1 MKLQQLRYIVA
12 MVRHNLNVSQTADAL
27 YTSQPGVSKQI
38 RALEDELGVE
48 LFERRGKQVVS
59 LTEAGERVVALA
71 NEALSAVDAIRTAGR
86 EFANPH
92 VGELAIATTH
102 TQARYVLPPV
112 IEGFRDA
119 YPHVALR
126 LHQGTPAQ
134 IAEMVLGGEA
144 DLAISTE
151 GGALFDDLIQLPCY
165 RWNRS
170 LLVPAGHPLQR
181 LHALGELTLEALS
194 QYPIVTYTFGFTA
207 RSRLD
212 TAFVE
217 RGLSPNVVLS
227 ASDVEVI
234 RTYVALGLGVG
245 IVATLAVPPDTPA
258 GDTLVALDASGLFQP
273 STTNVALARGSRLR
287 GYTYDLIERFA
298 PHLVRETVDAALSGE
313 PVSIDPSRLPLR

>member
-1 MKLQQLRYIVA
+1 

-38 RALEDELGVE
+38 RALEEELGVE
-48 LFERRGKQVVS
+48 LFERRGKQIVS
-59 LTEAGERVVALA
+59 LTEAGERIVSLA
-71 NEALSAVDAIRTAGR
+71 NDALNAVEAIRTAGR

-92 VGELAIATTH
+92 VGELSIATTH

-112 IEGFRDA
+112 VEAFREA

-134 IAEMVLGGEA
+134 IAEMVLSGDA

-151 GGALFDDLIQLPCY
+151 GAQHFDDLIQLPCY

-170 LLVPAGHPLQR
+170 LLVPSGHPLQR
-181 LHALGELTLEALS
+181 LNALDGLTLEAVS
-194 QYPIVTYTFGFTA
+194 QYPIVTYTFAFSGQ
-207 RSRLD
+207 SKLD
-212 TAFVE
+212 QAFAS
-217 RGLSPNVVLS
+217 RGLLPRVALS

-245 IVATLAVPPDTPA
+245 IVATLAVED
-258 GDTLVALDASGLFQP
+258 GSSDGLVALDASALFEP
-273 STTNVALARGSRLR
+273 STTQVVLTRGARLR
-287 GYTYDLIERFA
+287 GYTYDLIQRFA
-298 PHLVRETVDAALSGE
+298 PHLDRDTVDAALAGDAVELDLASL
-313 PVSIDPSRLPLR
+313 PVR